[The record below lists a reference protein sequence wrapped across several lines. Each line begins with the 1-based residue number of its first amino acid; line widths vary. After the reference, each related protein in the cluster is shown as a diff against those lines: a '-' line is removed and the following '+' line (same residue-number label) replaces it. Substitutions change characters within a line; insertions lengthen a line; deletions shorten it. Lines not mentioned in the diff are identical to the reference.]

1 MGLSRV
7 TVSRVLGELS
17 ALGLLA
23 LGYRTVT
30 VLDRAGLEALV
41 FEL

>member
-17 ALGLLA
+17 SLGLLA